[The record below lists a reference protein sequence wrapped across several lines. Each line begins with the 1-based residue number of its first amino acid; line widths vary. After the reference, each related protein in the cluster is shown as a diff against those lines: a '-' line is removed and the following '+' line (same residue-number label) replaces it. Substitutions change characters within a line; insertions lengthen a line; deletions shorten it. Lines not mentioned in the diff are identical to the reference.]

1 MRNCGIKKVLLLLGA
16 MVLVLSGCSSTKLAE
31 AFDEETVKE
40 AAQEAVGYLAAGE
53 YEKNIEMMDSAMQ
66 EALSSEDLKAN
77 VETMNE
83 QTGAFKEYKSIAVV
97 GQQDAQGTD
106 MAVAVVVA
114 SFEKRNVTYTISF
127 NTDME
132 VIGLWM
138 K

>member
-1 MRNCGIKKVLLLLGA
+1 MMNSV
-16 MVLVLSGCSSTKLAE
+16 V
-31 AFDEETVKE
+31 
-40 AAQEAVGYLAAGE
+40 QEA
-53 YEKNIEMMDSAMQ
+53 ISA
-66 EALSSEDLKAN
+66 EDLKAN

-106 MAVAVVVA
+106 MAVAVIVA

>member
-1 MRNCGIKKVLLLLGA
+1 MRNLGIKKVLFILCA

-31 AFDEETVKE
+31 AFDEDTVKE
-40 AAQEAVGYLAAGE
+40 TAQEAVGYLIAGE
-53 YEKNIEMMDSAMQ
+53 YDKDIEMMNVTMQ
-66 EALSSEDLKAN
+66 EALSAEDLAATM
-77 VETMNE
+77 ETMNE

-106 MAVAVVVA
+106 MAVAVIVA

-132 VIGLWM
+132 MIGLWM

>member
-1 MRNCGIKKVLLLLGA
+1 
-16 MVLVLSGCSSTKLAE
+16 
-31 AFDEETVKE
+31 
-40 AAQEAVGYLAAGE
+40 
-53 YEKNIEMMDSAMQ
+53 MMNVTMQ
-66 EALSSEDLKAN
+66 EALSAEDLAATM
-77 VETMNE
+77 ETMNE

-106 MAVAVVVA
+106 MAVAVIVA

-132 VIGLWM
+132 MIGLWM